1 MCVGVPQ
8 VLLYS
13 IMFTL
18 RTSVLPPL
26 SAVGA
31 IVAILTDGN
40 GASLTGGAVGG
51 EVKPRAVITDS
62 PPLLLTV
69 RILCLEMVRIYLL
82 ILTLCVQA
90 SLCCFLSSCSILLRT

>member
-8 VLLYS
+8 VLLFS

-51 EVKPRAVITDS
+51 EVKPRAVIT
-62 PPLLLTV
+62 LTSTPIQC
-69 RILCLEMVRIYLL
+69 RDGRIYLL
-82 ILTLCVQA
+82 ILTSLCVQA
-90 SLCCFLSSCSILLRT
+90 SPCCFLSSCSALLRT

>member
-1 MCVGVPQ
+1 M
-8 VLLYS
+8 
-13 IMFTL
+13 
-18 RTSVLPPL
+18 LPPL

-62 PPLLLTV
+62 PPLLYSAEIAEYT
-69 RILCLEMVRIYLL
+69 Y
-82 ILTLCVQA
+82 
-90 SLCCFLSSCSILLRT
+90 SS

>member
-8 VLLYS
+8 VLLYR

-51 EVKPRAVITDS
+51 EVKP
-62 PPLLLTV
+62 LLTV
-69 RILCLEMVRIYLL
+69 PILCVEMARIYLL
-82 ILTLCVQA
+82 ILTSLCVQA
-90 SLCCFLSSCSILLRT
+90 SPCCFRLSCSALLRT

>member
-31 IVAILTDGN
+31 IVAILTDN
-40 GASLTGGAVGG
+40 GGESLTGGAVGG
-51 EVKPRAVITDS
+51 GQTTRTVTTVYYLHSDLRYLYCVEMEYTDS
-62 PPLLLTV
+62 
-69 RILCLEMVRIYLL
+69 
-82 ILTLCVQA
+82 
-90 SLCCFLSSCSILLRT
+90 S

>member
-1 MCVGVPQ
+1 M
-8 VLLYS
+8 LLFS

-31 IVAILTDGN
+31 IVAILTDNSGE
-40 GASLTGGAVGG
+40 SLTGGAVGG
-51 EVKPRAVITDS
+51 GQTTRTVTTVYL
-62 PPLLLTV
+62 PPLRLMV
-69 RILCLEMVRIYLL
+69 PILRKDGRIYLL

>member
-8 VLLYS
+8 VLLYR

-31 IVAILTDGN
+31 IVAILTDSN

-51 EVKPRAVITDS
+51 GQTPTYCTSTVCRDGQNI
-62 PPLLLTV
+62 LT
-69 RILCLEMVRIYLL
+69 YLL
-82 ILTLCVQA
+82 ILTSLCVQA
-90 SLCCFLSSCSILLRT
+90 SLCCFLSWCSALLRT

>member
-1 MCVGVPQ
+1 MRLPQ

-18 RTSVLPPL
+18 RMSVLPPL

-51 EVKPRAVITDS
+51 GQTPTYCTYS
-62 PPLLLTV
+62 S
-69 RILCLEMVRIYLL
+69 ILFVEMARIYLL
-82 ILTLCVQA
+82 ILTSLCVQA
-90 SLCCFLSSCSILLRT
+90 SPCCFRLSCSALLRT

>member
-31 IVAILTDGN
+31 IVAILTDN
-40 GASLTGGAVGG
+40 GGESLTGGAVGG
-51 EVKPRAVITDS
+51 GQTTRTVTTVCTYLHSDLRYLYTDCVEMEYTDS
-62 PPLLLTV
+62 
-69 RILCLEMVRIYLL
+69 
-82 ILTLCVQA
+82 
-90 SLCCFLSSCSILLRT
+90 S

>member
-8 VLLYS
+8 VLLFS

-31 IVAILTDGN
+31 IVAILTDNDGE
-40 GASLTGGAVGG
+40 SLTGGAVGVRSA
-51 EVKPRAVITDS
+51 EVKPRAQSDHCV
-62 PPLLLTV
+62 LTSTPTYGTYTV
-69 RILCLEMVRIYLL
+69 
-82 ILTLCVQA
+82 
-90 SLCCFLSSCSILLRT
+90 

>member
-1 MCVGVPQ
+1 MRAHTACVRWRAAQ
-8 VLLYS
+8 VLLYR

-62 PPLLLTV
+62 PPLLYSA
-69 RILCLEMVRIYLL
+69 EMAEY
-82 ILTLCVQA
+82 TY
-90 SLCCFLSSCSILLRT
+90 SS